1 MGSFENPFS
10 SSPVL
15 ALPAQHPHQSSF
27 NMDSNRPSFSTIFPN
42 GTFQTPATSSWSDYT
57 STKTTPRSAAGRK
70 RSREEAGS
78 NLDEDYFAVQ
88 APAAQPEPENEDDWE
103 YGPGM
108 TLIKK
113 GGKEYIVD
121 SSSQT
126 QDWLDQ
132 EAAARALPAALP
144 EADEAPVRIRAA
156 KIQRLNLSATPVVP
170 EEPSSI
176 GVAASP
182 GSPERHSEPTVDDFT
197 RHLGIGWSS
206 INNLGD
212 DIQAAARGWSKFIE
226 NHFPVTNAKI
236 RLTSKGLAS
245 YLVEAN
251 EGYFL
256 FAEDL
261 RQGRLVSNNLERTW
275 ANLSSP
281 VPIFDSD
288 LVMEAGQTPK
298 LELTQTMD
306 GGAEDSKEKPVIGVT
321 NDTDPPSA
329 VVTQGQLI
337 DRTSK
342 EMECAS
348 RDSQS
353 YEVEMDMS

>member
-1 MGSFENPFS
+1 MGSFENSFS

-27 NMDSNRPSFSTIFPN
+27 NMDSNRPSFPTLFPN

-57 STKTTPRSAAGRK
+57 STKSTPRSAAGRK
-70 RSREEAGS
+70 RSREEAAS
-78 NLDEDYFAVQ
+78 NLEEDYFAVQ
-88 APAAQPEPENEDDWE
+88 APVAQSEPENEEEWE
-103 YGPGM
+103 FGPGM

-113 GGKEYIVD
+113 GGKEYIAD

-126 QDWLDQ
+126 QDWPDQ
-132 EAAARALPAALP
+132 EAAERALPAALA
-144 EADEAPVRIRAA
+144 EADDGPILIRAA
-156 KIQRLNLSATPVVP
+156 KIQRLNLGATPAVS
-170 EEPSSI
+170 EEPSST

-212 DIQAAARGWSKFIE
+212 DVQAAARGWSKFIE

-245 YLVEAN
+245 YLVEAK

-261 RQGRLVSNNLERTW
+261 RQGRLVSSDLERTW

-288 LVMEAGQTPK
+288 LVMEAGQTLK
-298 LELTQTMD
+298 LELTQTVY
-306 GGAEDSKEKPVIGVT
+306 GGAAVTKEMPPVGITDDIDPPAAAVNQCQATDRISKEIE
-321 NDTDPPSA
+321 
-329 VVTQGQLI
+329 
-337 DRTSK
+337 R
-342 EMECAS
+342 AS
-348 RDSQS
+348 RDSQA